1 MSETKYI
8 SEIISE
14 EEINRW
20 KPGDNIFLYNGTGT
34 GKTTF
39 VNNKLANFVQ
49 LQGKKILQLEPRL
62 LLKRQQRK
70 EVTTAAIDVESYQS
84 LESIKNF
91 EKYLIVVLDECH
103 YLFSDS
109 GINDLTDRH
118 YNILKSLNC
127 IKIWI
132 TATPDDVFEYF
143 HSNLMDYKLYPK
155 DYTESKVINEIYT
168 YKSDEELENIL
179 EFVAH
184 DTNVKAMVVMSST
197 KKLLKMYRKYE
208 DVSSIVL
215 GSGNLS
221 GKTAK
226 MKKAISSEIAKIS
239 EDKVF
244 SGQKFLFGT
253 SALDCGVS
261 MRDYSFSIII
271 IDGIYDIQTI
281 KQIVG
286 RKRKQDDCDVAALYI
301 RNISNSTLNGFNSAE
316 KRWIKPAHIL
326 LTKGI
331 DYYLEWY
338 LKNGNRYPDKHRIIR
353 DEKINGVLTKTVND
367 KKLTFFENRI
377 QRTTDMI
384 RRGKNGFLLTL
395 KDAFGINISPWNDD
409 AKIYTE
415 KLLEDHYQKQ
425 TVWWN
430 RSETQEFAKS
440 LGFTDKYRHI
450 ITSYK
455 AINAILENQYK
466 STYRI
471 VCKRKKKKVDGKV
484 KRFDNVWMIEKSR

>member
-1 MSETKYI
+1 MTTKYL
-8 SEIISE
+8 SEIISN
-14 EEINRW
+14 EEINTW
-20 KPGDNIFLYNGTGT
+20 KSGDNIFLYNGTGT

-39 VNNKLANFVQ
+39 INNRLAKIAKEQ
-49 LQGKKILQLEPRL
+49 RQKILQLEPRL
-62 LLKRQQRK
+62 LLKKQQRK
-70 EVTTAAIDVESYQS
+70 DTDSSVIDVESYQAID
-84 LESIKNF
+84 SIAHF
-91 EKYLIVVLDECH
+91 EQYSIIVLDECH

-118 YNILKSLNC
+118 YQILNSLEC

-143 HSNLMDYKLYPK
+143 QSNQIDYKLYPK
-155 DYTESKVINEIYT
+155 EYTESKVLNEIYT

-226 MKKAISSEIAKIS
+226 MKKVISSEIAKIS
-239 EDKVF
+239 DDKTF

-286 RKRKQDDCDVAALYI
+286 RKRKQDDCDIAALYI

-316 KRWIKPAHIL
+316 KRWIKPAHTL
-326 LTKGI
+326 LMKGI

-353 DEKINGVLTKTVND
+353 DEKIDGVLTKIVND

-377 QRTTDMI
+377 ERTTEMI
-384 RRGKNGFLLTL
+384 CRGENGFLLTL
-395 KDAFGINISPWNDD
+395 KDTFGINIEPWNDD
-409 AKIYTE
+409 ASDFTE
-415 KLLEDHYQKQ
+415 KLLEEHYEKGS
-425 TVWWN
+425 VWWTKE
-430 RSETQEFAKS
+430 ETKIFAQT

-455 AINAILENQYK
+455 AINSILENEFK
-466 STYRI
+466 SKFRI
-471 VCKRKKKKVDGKV
+471 DCQRKRKKVDGKSKQFNSAWV
-484 KRFDNVWMIEKSR
+484 IIKVS